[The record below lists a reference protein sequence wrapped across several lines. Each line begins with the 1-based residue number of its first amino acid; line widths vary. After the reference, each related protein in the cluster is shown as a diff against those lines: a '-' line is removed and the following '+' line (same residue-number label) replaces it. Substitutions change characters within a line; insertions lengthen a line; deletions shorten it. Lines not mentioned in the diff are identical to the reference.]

1 MKNKTISIFWA
12 IWCQNL
18 WDELILK
25 NEIKILKEEFWEN
38 TKFFVFTYDKKDIFF
53 DDKNIVY
60 KEYFPIGLKKIW
72 NIFKNLINYFSFLKI
87 VKKSDFIV
95 VWWWGIIFD
104 KENQST
110 KSPLDLRV
118 FRTKIFRK
126 YKKKIYFFRVW
137 IDVKKEENLKK
148 LRKIFKSY
156 FKVIV
161 RDQNSKNILDF
172 IWVESEIRRDPVFY
186 DDWIKKFK
194 QDFCIKKIKSY
205 DFSVSDLYWIDFN
218 WKTVWVAFRSG
229 YLVKK
234 SNISERMEEGKL
246 REILIYLQ
254 KSWAKVV
261 LLPHSFHKTDLKAN
275 DYEFLKKFAE
285 NWIEIAKSMHEVYD
299 FYKEKKMDFCL
310 SMRLHS
316 MILAQVYEIPYI
328 WVSYSLKT
336 EEALKVIF
344 EKDIS

>member
-126 YKKKIYFFRVW
+126 YKKKF
-137 IDVKKEENLKK
+137 
-148 LRKIFKSY
+148 
-156 FKVIV
+156 
-161 RDQNSKNILDF
+161 
-172 IWVESEIRRDPVFY
+172 
-186 DDWIKKFK
+186 
-194 QDFCIKKIKSY
+194 
-205 DFSVSDLYWIDFN
+205 
-218 WKTVWVAFRSG
+218 
-229 YLVKK
+229 
-234 SNISERMEEGKL
+234 
-246 REILIYLQ
+246 
-254 KSWAKVV
+254 
-261 LLPHSFHKTDLKAN
+261 
-275 DYEFLKKFAE
+275 
-285 NWIEIAKSMHEVYD
+285 
-299 FYKEKKMDFCL
+299 
-310 SMRLHS
+310 
-316 MILAQVYEIPYI
+316 
-328 WVSYSLKT
+328 
-336 EEALKVIF
+336 
-344 EKDIS
+344 